1 MRQYL
6 PPVATTTTKWQS
18 AWEELRPNLNSIWQQ
33 FTPHQRQIVF
43 KRLGWAW
50 SLYRFRASPQT
61 IKAYEQLKANH
72 QIQFVVGRAK
82 QIECSERGITAQLNN
97 GHSIQAERIINCTGV
112 GTDLFLNRLIAD
124 AIAIPDPL
132 GTAIAVD
139 TNLNVIKPNLQAWN
153 NLWMLGPATMG
164 SLGDV
169 IAASAISKQAE
180 ELVTQIQA
188 MASA

>member
-1 MRQYL
+1 M
-6 PPVATTTTKWQS
+6 
-18 AWEELRPNLNSIWQQ
+18 
-33 FTPHQRQIVF
+33 
-43 KRLGWAW
+43 
-50 SLYRFRASPQT
+50 
-61 IKAYEQLKANH
+61 
-72 QIQFVVGRAK
+72 
-82 QIECSERGITAQLNN
+82 
-97 GHSIQAERIINCTGV
+97 INCTGV

-132 GTAIAVD
+132 GKAIAVD

-169 IAASAISKQAE
+169 VAASAISKQAE
-180 ELVTQIQA
+180 ELVAQIQA